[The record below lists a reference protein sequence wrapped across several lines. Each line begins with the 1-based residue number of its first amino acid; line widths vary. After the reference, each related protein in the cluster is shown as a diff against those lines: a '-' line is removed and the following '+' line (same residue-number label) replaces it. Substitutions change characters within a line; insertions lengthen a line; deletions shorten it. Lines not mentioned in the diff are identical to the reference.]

1 MKLYYKIRQS
11 KQCLINFE
19 PNIID
24 LEPSKTTF
32 RIKFIVLLIFLV
44 NTLREGAS
52 RLCNLPLIPQPLLPK
67 KGEGETDSK
76 SLSRLGRGI

>member
-1 MKLYYKIRQS
+1 MKESWASDQ
-11 KQCLINFE
+11 Q
-19 PNIID
+19 
-24 LEPSKTTF
+24 
-32 RIKFIVLLIFLV
+32 IKLDGIKLNLLILEFNAL
-44 NTLREGAS
+44 TSRRKRRQIEGAS